1 MSDSLGTA
9 VNQYTASSGLKSG
22 QLYIVNIIS
31 YATLSDHTMNIF
43 VLTND
48 STVRL
53 GMKYDIQYMY
63 LLNR

>member
-31 YATLSDHTMNIF
+31 YATLSDPTMNI
-43 VLTND
+43 VVTTND

-53 GMKYDIQYMY
+53 GMKYDIQY